1 VVLIKILG
9 IDEAGRGSVIGP
21 LVICGLVIDEKDEHK
36 LREIKVKD
44 SKQLTPKKREE
55 LAPKIEKI
63 ATHMVVLRVPACK
76 IDANRRKGVNLNQI
90 EAMKMAEII
99 NLLEPDK
106 AIIDSPAYNTNKFR
120 DYLWSKLENK
130 NVELACEN
138 YADETYPV
146 VSAASIIAKVDRD
159 ANIEELKKK
168 VGYDF
173 GVGYPHDAKTIEFLN
188 KLAEQDGG
196 RLPMFVRHTWDTAE
210 RIMIEH
216 KQLRVLNFLKS
227 LVKRKPTS
235 STMLEG

>member
-63 ATHMVVLRVPACK
+63 ATHIVVLRVPACK

-90 EAMKMAEII
+90 EAIKMAEII

-210 RIMIEH
+210 RIMTEH